1 MNLLG
6 ALGGITNVIM
16 ILFNGIIKPI
26 NEHSFVLKA
35 AKKLY
40 FARSKEDDLFQKEID
55 PKTDITSKSR
65 RA

>member
-40 FARSKEDDLFQKEID
+40 FARSKEDDLFQKEVD
-55 PKTDITSKSR
+55 AKTDIEARSKS
-65 RA
+65 A

>member
-16 ILFNGIIKPI
+16 LLFNGIIKPI

-35 AKKLY
+35 ARKLY
-40 FARSKEDDLFQKEID
+40 FARSKQEDMFEHFDD
-55 PKTDITSKSR
+55 PKGINHIK
-65 RA
+65 